1 MYNTSSR
8 WPVWVRFEDLVH
20 IKIVTGFCY
29 HFSSFNGPVLEEGAL
44 AVMVKQQK
52 LTPEFM
58 VLCLKLVEQLK
69 SLSNIQ
75 ENVSGNKISIY
86 GKIISVKS
94 QH

>member
-1 MYNTSSR
+1 
-8 WPVWVRFEDLVH
+8 
-20 IKIVTGFCY
+20 
-29 HFSSFNGPVLEEGAL
+29 
-44 AVMVKQQK
+44 MVKQQK